1 MSRIEVKIMRKSI
14 IINSDDMVTLFLILQ
29 LMNNILSEGL
39 NKDNTE
45 LLQDMQYEL
54 TMILARITKK

>member
-1 MSRIEVKIMRKSI
+1 MRKSI
-14 IINSDDMVTLFLILQ
+14 MINSDDMVTLFLILQ

-45 LLQDMQYEL
+45 LMEDMRYEL
-54 TMILARITKK
+54 AMILARITKK

>member
-1 MSRIEVKIMRKSI
+1 MRKSI

-45 LLQDMQYEL
+45 LLQDMRYEL
-54 TMILARITKK
+54 TVILARITKK

>member
-1 MSRIEVKIMRKSI
+1 MRKSI

-45 LLQDMQYEL
+45 LLQDMQNEL

>member
-1 MSRIEVKIMRKSI
+1 MRKSI
-14 IINSDDMVTLFLILQ
+14 LINSDDMVTLFLILQ

-45 LLQDMQYEL
+45 LLQDMHYEL

>member
-1 MSRIEVKIMRKSI
+1 MRKSI

-45 LLQDMQYEL
+45 LLKDMQYEL

>member
-1 MSRIEVKIMRKSI
+1 MRKSI

-45 LLQDMQYEL
+45 LLQDMKYEL